1 MSGGYS
7 MIKLA
12 FMVDT
17 AYVLGSSTEEGN
29 KKRLK
34 LMPGELA
41 PQMDKITAG
50 DHYAAGR
57 KSSGFFKNK
66 GFKPGTTLFI
76 VSRNASLNIKNTAN
90 MQLVNDYMDLVT
102 KFKDSRECLS
112 VIGGKEIF
120 MLFLPYA
127 SEINVAMTN
136 KKIPG
141 DIIFREW
148 KTFNL
153 RLKKIE
159 EWSGGITYY
168 YTKRPAPVY

>member
-1 MSGGYS
+1 

-29 KKRLK
+29 KLRVK
-34 LMPGELA
+34 LMSEDLA
-41 PQMDKITAG
+41 PQMKRITAG

-57 KSSGFFKNK
+57 KSSAYYKNDR
-66 GFKPGTTLFI
+66 FKPGTILHI
-76 VSRNASLNIKNTAN
+76 VSRNLSLNIKGSAN
-90 MQLVNDYMDLVT
+90 IKIVNDYMELVQ
-102 KFKDSRECLS
+102 KYKDSKESLI

-127 SEINVAMTN
+127 SQINVAMTD
-136 KKIPG
+136 KKLPG
-141 DIIFREW
+141 DIVFKEW

-159 EWSGGITYY
+159 EWDGGITYY
-168 YTKRPAPVY
+168 YTKKPAPVY

>member
-1 MSGGYS
+1 

-29 KKRLK
+29 KRRLK
-34 LMPGELA
+34 MMPLELE
-41 PQMDKITAG
+41 PQMEKITAG
-50 DHYAAGR
+50 NHYAAGR
-57 KSSGFFKNK
+57 KSAGFFKNRV
-66 GFKPGTTLFI
+66 FKPGTTLYV
-76 VSRNASLNIKNTAN
+76 VSRNASLHVKGTAN
-90 MQLVNDYMDLVT
+90 IRLVNDYMELVT
-102 KFKDSRECLS
+102 EYKDSGECLS

-159 EWSGGITYY
+159 KWEGGITYY
-168 YTKRPAPVY
+168 YTKRPAKVY

>member
-1 MSGGYS
+1 

-17 AYVLGSSTEEGN
+17 AYTLITGTKEGSKTKGGIQ
-29 KKRLK
+29 
-34 LMPGELA
+34 PADFEL
-41 PQMDKITAG
+41 QMKKITVG

-57 KSSGFFKNK
+57 KSAGYLKK
-66 GFKPGTTLFI
+66 ETFKPGTKLYI
-76 VSRNASLNIKNTAN
+76 VSRNLALNENEESKTKV
-90 MQLVNDYMDLVT
+90 VNDYMDLVNT
-102 KFKDSRECLS
+102 YKDSKDCLTI
-112 VIGGKEIF
+112 IGGKEIF

-127 SEINVAMTN
+127 SSIDVAMTD

-141 DIIFREW
+141 DVVFKEW

-153 RLKKIE
+153 RLKKVE
-159 EWSGGITYY
+159 EWKGGITYY

>member
-1 MSGGYS
+1 

-29 KKRLK
+29 KLRIK
-34 LMPGELA
+34 LLPEALA
-41 PQMDKITAG
+41 PQMKKITAG

-57 KSSGFFKNK
+57 KSSVFYKNDEFKH
-66 GFKPGTTLFI
+66 GTILYI
-76 VSRNASLNIKNTAN
+76 VSRNLSLNIKGSAN
-90 MQLVNDYMDLVT
+90 IKVVNDYMELVQ
-102 KFKDSRECLS
+102 KYKDSKDSLV

-127 SEINVAMTN
+127 SQINVAMTN
-136 KKIPG
+136 KKVPG
-141 DIIFREW
+141 DIVFKEW

-153 RLKKIE
+153 RLSRVE
-159 EWSGGITYY
+159 EWEGGITYY
-168 YTKRPAPVY
+168 YTKKPAPVY

>member
-1 MSGGYS
+1 

-29 KKRLK
+29 KQILK
-34 LMPGELA
+34 LLPEELA
-41 PQMDKITAG
+41 SQMKKITAG

-57 KSSGFFKNK
+57 KSSGFYKNNKFKS
-66 GFKPGTTLFI
+66 GTVLYI
-76 VSRNASLNIKNTAN
+76 VSRNLSLKIKGDANTK
-90 MQLVNDYMDLVT
+90 VINDYMDLVN
-102 KFKDSRECLS
+102 KYKDSKDTLT

-127 SEINVAMTN
+127 SQINVAMTN

-141 DIIFREW
+141 DIVFKEW

-153 RLKKIE
+153 RLVKIE
-159 EWSGGITYY
+159 EWDGGITYY
-168 YTKRPAPVY
+168 YTKKPAPVY

>member
-1 MSGGYS
+1 

-29 KKRLK
+29 KLRFK
-34 LMPGELA
+34 LFPEELA
-41 PQMDKITAG
+41 SQMKNITAG
-50 DHYAAGR
+50 NHYAAGR
-57 KSSGFFKNK
+57 KSFGFYKNAK
-66 GFKPGTTLFI
+66 FTPGTILYI
-76 VSRNASLNIKNTAN
+76 VSRNASLSIKGAANI
-90 MQLVNDYMDLVT
+90 QVVNDYMELVH
-102 KFKDSRECLS
+102 KYKDSKESLV

-127 SEINVAMTN
+127 TQINVAMTN
-136 KKIPG
+136 KKVPG

-153 RLKKIE
+153 RLVSIE
-159 EWSGGITYY
+159 EWEGGITYY
-168 YTKRPAPVY
+168 YTKKPAPVY

>member
-1 MSGGYS
+1 

-29 KKRLK
+29 KLRFK
-34 LMPGELA
+34 LMSEALS
-41 PQMDKITAG
+41 PQMKKITAG

-57 KSSGFFKNK
+57 KSSAFYKNDR
-66 GFKPGTTLFI
+66 FKPGTILYI
-76 VSRNASLNIKNTAN
+76 VSRNLSLNIKGSVNIKI
-90 MQLVNDYMDLVT
+90 VNDYMELVQ
-102 KFKDSRECLS
+102 KYKDSKESLI
-112 VIGGKEIF
+112 VMGGKEIF

-127 SEINVAMTN
+127 SQINVAMTD
-136 KKIPG
+136 KKLPG
-141 DIIFREW
+141 DIIFKEW

-159 EWSGGITYY
+159 EWDGGITYY
-168 YTKRPAPVY
+168 YTKKPAPVY